1 MKNQSTK
8 LITIEV
14 TMQGIWAAS
23 KHMVHQSKKSYKR
36 SRDKFKPNKIAI

>member
-1 MKNQSTK
+1 MTTSNTKK

-23 KHMVHQSKKSYKR
+23 KHMVHQSKKNYKR
-36 SRDKFKPNKIAI
+36 SRDKFRMNSAK